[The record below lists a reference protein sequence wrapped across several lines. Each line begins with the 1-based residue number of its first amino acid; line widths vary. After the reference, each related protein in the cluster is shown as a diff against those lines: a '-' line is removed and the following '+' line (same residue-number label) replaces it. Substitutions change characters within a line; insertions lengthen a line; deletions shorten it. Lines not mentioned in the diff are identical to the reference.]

1 MMKTTKTQK
10 TNKTSNRNR
19 RARKQLVAWLERH
32 DEYAL
37 LWDARAS
44 PLSPLRRVKTLIR
57 RLGRILKRTAKNIEQ
72 LKCMKMG
79 LGDTATDSAAAN
91 ILYSLIH

>member
-1 MMKTTKTQK
+1 MKTTKTQK
-10 TNKTSNRNR
+10 TPDRNE

-44 PLSPLRRVKTLIR
+44 PLSPLRRAKTLIR
-57 RLGRILKRTAKNIEQ
+57 RLDRILKRTAKDIKQ
-72 LKCMKMG
+72 LELMKMS
-79 LGDTATDSAAAN
+79 LGDTATDSAVAN
-91 ILYSLIH
+91 VLYSLIH